1 MERISSLLGI
11 STESIE
17 KKLGAKWVKG
27 DSLVPLKTLKKV
39 DELNLK
45 SGEPGEENLLNRA
58 LQDELLTIPGV
69 MITDTPVRSYP
80 LGEQASHLIGY
91 VQNVT
96 AEDLEKH
103 AGEGYLTDSVI
114 GRSGMEALFENEL
127 RGTNGCTVA
136 IIREDG
142 SMNRVLAA
150 IPKQD
155 GKNITLTIDSNLQS
169 AIYQAFKED
178 KSCSVAMN
186 PYTGEV
192 LALVSTPS
200 YDNNDFILGMSQEK
214 WTALN
219 EDVRNPLLNRFRQ
232 RFAPGS
238 SFKPITGAIGLDAGT
253 LDPDRDYGE
262 EGLSW
267 QKDES
272 WGNYHVTTL
281 HNTNP
286 ATLEH
291 AMVLSDNIYFA
302 KAALETGYDAFASGL
317 DRLGFNQDL
326 PFEISVAESQYSNA
340 DRIETEIQLADS
352 GYGQGQVLVNPIHLA
367 SLYTMFP
374 NQGKVLKPYLIY
386 KDTPVPEIWI
396 EDACTQETAETV
408 EDAMKAVISSEH
420 GTGHAA
426 MRSDITLAGKT
437 GTAEIKASKED
448 TSGTELGWFAVYTAD
463 ADMQKPVLMVS
474 MVEDVKNAGGSG
486 LVVRKSR
493 DVLGA
498 YIPSGQ

>member
-200 YDNNDFILGMSQEK
+200 YDNNDFILSMSQEK

-317 DRLGFNQDL
+317 DRLAL
-326 PFEISVAESQYSNA
+326 T
-340 DRIETEIQLADS
+340 RT
-352 GYGQGQVLVNPIHLA
+352 
-367 SLYTMFP
+367 FP
-374 NQGKVLKPYLIY
+374 L
-386 KDTPVPEIWI
+386 
-396 EDACTQETAETV
+396 
-408 EDAMKAVISSEH
+408 
-420 GTGHAA
+420 
-426 MRSDITLAGKT
+426 
-437 GTAEIKASKED
+437 
-448 TSGTELGWFAVYTAD
+448 
-463 ADMQKPVLMVS
+463 
-474 MVEDVKNAGGSG
+474 
-486 LVVRKSR
+486 KSR
-493 DVLGA
+493 WPN
-498 YIPSGQ
+498 PSTPIRTALRQRLRTGPDIG